1 MIFQAGRYCD
11 IRVKKR
17 QVEDTYWVVI
27 RRSENLSDGIKED
40 YYLGFQAVDLS
51 HALVLWTAIEKA
63 PVFYL
68 KDNWRPEPCAEDD
81 EAWRIRFEK
90 LGDALIAAGVKGVDK
105 WEAKASKLLAI
116 SEAENILDGG
126 AE

>member
-1 MIFQAGRYCD
+1 MIFQTGRYCD

-17 QVEDTYWVVI
+17 ATGDTYWVVI

-51 HALVLWTAIEKA
+51 HALELWTAIKKT

-68 KDNWRPEPCAEDD
+68 KDNWRSEPCADDD

-105 WEAKASKLLAI
+105 WEAKVSKLLAI

-126 AE
+126 TK